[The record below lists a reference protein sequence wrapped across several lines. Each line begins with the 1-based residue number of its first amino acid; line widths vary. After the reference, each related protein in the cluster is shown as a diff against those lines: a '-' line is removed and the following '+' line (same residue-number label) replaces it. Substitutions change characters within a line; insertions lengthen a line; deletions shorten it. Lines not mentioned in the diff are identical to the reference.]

1 MADSRFRSDL
11 IIDPKRLYAAIVV
24 FVVLLLALTGRLW
37 YLQILKGKD
46 FFIASERNRVR
57 QVTRPAPRGLIFDRN
72 GSLMLSNRPFFDLV
86 IVPQYLQDRQ
96 NTLKIVSELFNIP
109 LEQIEQ
115 RLHESRGLPGFVPV
129 RIKRNLSLHEVAMME
144 SNNFFLPGVD
154 VDTAPRR
161 DYQRSDSAHLFG
173 YLGEVNDRD
182 LDNLNNLSREY
193 QYRVGSIIGKLGVEK
208 KYENYLRGFEGKDF
222 LQVDAFGR
230 LQTTSS
236 MELGINPRK
245 NSQRGHDVY
254 LTIDDD
260 IQRAAVEA
268 FRNKNGAVVAMN
280 AQNGEIL
287 AYVSHPNFSLSM
299 YQDGLTGEDWQLL
312 QTNPYK
318 PLLDK
323 VTGGAYP
330 PGSVYKIITALA
342 ALEEGVTTPGR
353 TYNCNGVF
361 TLGNG
366 KWRCWKKTGHGVV
379 NLVQAM
385 EQSCDVY
392 FYQVGNL
399 LGIERIAK
407 WAQRFGF
414 GTKTGLDLNLEVS
427 GLVPTAEWK
436 LQNRGQP
443 WQSGDTIN
451 ASIGQ
456 GYNLMTPIQVVA
468 MMAAI
473 GNGGKVYRPFLL
485 KRIVDSSG
493 KVVSE
498 EKPQIRN
505 LGEFPDIKKENLD
518 LVRRGLIDVVM
529 APTGTGRKAQVPGFV
544 IAGKTG
550 TAQTAALKRTKD
562 MEEVSFMQRDHA
574 WFAAY
579 APAENP
585 EIAVVALSEFDGGGG
600 GAQAAPIVQRVLEAY
615 LRKAHP
621 EKFPS
626 GQAPSLSVARMRKLD
641 TSDSNGGGDDV
652 TSSPEDLPDST
663 SPERSLLPSSEES
676 SARPVTTTSDNT
688 EPTSDNSEPTSES
701 EPQTRLEQTDAEGS
715 SEAPD
720 ENER

>member
-11 IIDPKRLYAAIVV
+11 IIDPKRLYSAIVV
-24 FVVLLLALTGRLW
+24 FVALLLALTGRLW

-72 GSLMLSNRPFFDLV
+72 GTLMLSNRPFFDLV

-115 RLHESRGLPGFVPV
+115 RLNESRGLPGFVPV

-182 LDNLNNLSREY
+182 LDNLNNLSRDY

-208 KYENYLRGFEGKDF
+208 KHENFLRGFEGKDF

-245 NSQRGHDVY
+245 SSQRGHDVY

-260 IQRAAVEA
+260 IQRAAVDA
-268 FRNKNGAVVAMN
+268 FKNKNGAVVAMN

-330 PGSVYKIITALA
+330 RVLFLKSSLHWQ
-342 ALEEGVTTPGR
+342 L
-353 TYNCNGVF
+353 
-361 TLGNG
+361 
-366 KWRCWKKTGHGVV
+366 WKKVSRHLPAPTIATVFLRSATVSGAAGKKLGMGLSISFKLWSKAVT
-379 NLVQAM
+379 
-385 EQSCDVY
+385 
-392 FYQVGNL
+392 FIFIR
-399 LGIERIAK
+399 LGIYLGLIAL
-407 WAQRFGF
+407 RNGR
-414 GTKTGLDLNLEVS
+414 S
-427 GLVPTAEWK
+427 G
-436 LQNRGQP
+436 
-443 WQSGDTIN
+443 S
-451 ASIGQ
+451 
-456 GYNLMTPIQVVA
+456 
-468 MMAAI
+468 
-473 GNGGKVYRPFLL
+473 
-485 KRIVDSSG
+485 
-493 KVVSE
+493 
-498 EKPQIRN
+498 
-505 LGEFPDIKKENLD
+505 D
-518 LVRRGLIDVVM
+518 LV
-529 APTGTGRKAQVPGFV
+529 
-544 IAGKTG
+544 
-550 TAQTAALKRTKD
+550 
-562 MEEVSFMQRDHA
+562 
-574 WFAAY
+574 
-579 APAENP
+579 
-585 EIAVVALSEFDGGGG
+585 
-600 GAQAAPIVQRVLEAY
+600 
-615 LRKAHP
+615 
-621 EKFPS
+621 
-626 GQAPSLSVARMRKLD
+626 
-641 TSDSNGGGDDV
+641 
-652 TSSPEDLPDST
+652 
-663 SPERSLLPSSEES
+663 
-676 SARPVTTTSDNT
+676 
-688 EPTSDNSEPTSES
+688 
-701 EPQTRLEQTDAEGS
+701 
-715 SEAPD
+715 
-720 ENER
+720 

>member
-1 MADSRFRSDL
+1 MADSRFRPEL
-11 IIDPKRLYAAIVV
+11 VVEPRRIYIAIVV
-24 FVVLLLALTGRLW
+24 FVFVVLFLTGRLW

-57 QVTRPAPRGLIFDRN
+57 EVTRPAPRGLIYDRN
-72 GSLMLSNRPFFDLV
+72 GSLMLANRPFFDLV
-86 IVPQYLQDRQ
+86 VIPQYLQNREQ
-96 NTLKIVSELFNIP
+96 TLKIVSELFSIP
-109 LEQIEQ
+109 LEQIEK
-115 RLHESRGLPGFVPV
+115 RLAESASIPHFVPV
-129 RIKRNLSLHEVAMME
+129 RIKRNLTLHEVAMIE
-144 SNNFFLPGVD
+144 SNKFFLPGVD

-173 YLGEVNDRD
+173 YLGEVTNRE
-182 LDNLNNLSREY
+182 LDNLNSVSRDY

-208 KYENYLRGFEGKDF
+208 KYENNLRGLEGKDY
-222 LQVDAFGR
+222 LQVDAYGR
-230 LQTTSS
+230 LQSS
-236 MELGINPRK
+236 STMDFGLNSRK
-245 NSQRGHDVY
+245 NGQRGNDLY

-280 AQNGEIL
+280 AQTGEIL

-312 QTNPYK
+312 QTNPFK

-330 PGSVYKIITALA
+330 PGSVFKIITALA
-342 ALEEGVTTPGR
+342 ALEEGVTNPQR
-353 TYNCNGVF
+353 TYACNGVF
-361 TLGNG
+361 ALGNG

-379 NLVQAM
+379 NLRRAI

-399 LGIERIAK
+399 LGVDRIAK
-407 WAQRFGF
+407 WSRAFGL
-414 GTKTGLDLNLEVS
+414 GEKTGLDLNMEVT
-427 GLVPTAEWK
+427 GIVPSTEWK
-436 LQNRGQP
+436 IQTKGAP

-451 ASIGQ
+451 VSIGQ
-456 GYNLMTPIQVVA
+456 GYNLMTPIQIVA

-473 GNGGKVYRPFLL
+473 GNGGKVFRPYLL

-493 KVVSE
+493 QVLVD
-498 EKPQIRN
+498 EKPLLRRKVT
-505 LGEFPDIKKENLD
+505 FKSENMAI
-518 LVRRGLIDVVM
+518 VQGGLEDVVM
-529 APTGTGRKAQVPGFV
+529 APTGTGRRSQVQGFS

-550 TAQTAALKRTKD
+550 TAQTAALKRTKEKD
-562 MEEVSFMQRDHA
+562 IEEVSFQQRDHA

-600 GAQAAPIVQRVLEAY
+600 GSQAAPIVQKVLEAY

-621 EKFPS
+621 AKFPLNNKS
-626 GQAPSLSVARMRKLD
+626 GLVADRKKPLSA
-641 TSDSNGGGDDV
+641 S
-652 TSSPEDLPDST
+652 
-663 SPERSLLPSSEES
+663 ES
-676 SARPVTTTSDNT
+676 SQ
-688 EPTSDNSEPTSES
+688 ES
-701 EPQTRLEQTDAEGS
+701 EAEEQSDAGEAEEQTD
-715 SEAPD
+715 D
-720 ENER
+720 EFVSD

>member
-24 FVVLLLALTGRLW
+24 FVALLLALTGRLW

-72 GSLMLSNRPFFDLV
+72 GTLMLSNRPFFDLV

-115 RLHESRGLPGFVPV
+115 RLHEARSLPGFVPV
-129 RIKRNLSLHEVAMME
+129 RIKRNLSLHEVAIME

-173 YLGEVNDRD
+173 YLGEANERD
-182 LDNLNNLSREY
+182 LDNLPSSRDY
-193 QYRVGSIIGKLGVEK
+193 QYRVGSIIGKWGVEK
-208 KYENYLRGFEGKDF
+208 KYEYFLRGFEGKDF

-236 MELGINPRK
+236 VELGINPRK
-245 NSQRGHDVY
+245 SSRRGHDVY

-268 FRNKNGAVVAMN
+268 FKNKNGAVVAMN

-287 AYVSHPNFSLSM
+287 AYVSHPNFNLSFF
-299 YQDGLTGEDWQLL
+299 QDGMTGDDWQLL

-318 PLLDK
+318 PLVDK

-330 PGSVYKIITALA
+330 PGSVFKIITALA
-342 ALEEGVTTPGR
+342 ALEEGVTTPSR
-353 TYNCNGVF
+353 TYSCNGVF
-361 TLGNG
+361 SLGNG

-399 LGIERIAK
+399 LGIDRIAK
-407 WAQRFGF
+407 WSQRFGF
-414 GTKTGLDLNLEVS
+414 GSRTGLDLNPEVS
-427 GLVPTAEWK
+427 GLVPTSEWK
-436 LQNRGQP
+436 NQNRGQQ

-473 GNGGKVYRPFLL
+473 GNGGKVYRPFML
-485 KRIVDSSG
+485 KRIVDASG
-493 KVVSE
+493 KTVSE
-498 EKPQIRN
+498 EKPQVRTF
-505 LGEFPDIKKENLD
+505 GDFQDIKKENLE
-518 LVRRGLIDVVM
+518 LVKRGLVDVVM

-600 GAQAAPIVQRVLEAY
+600 GAQAAPIVQEVLEAY

-621 EKFPS
+621 EKFPK
-626 GQAPSLSVARMRKLD
+626 GQAPSLSVARMKKLNSSD
-641 TSDSNGGGDDV
+641 TTSGSEAYDASAVRPAESAPTSTSDELAPVPSTNAVGSDAARERTAPRND
-652 TSSPEDLPDST
+652 SSDEKIENELQTLPDQASD
-663 SPERSLLPSSEES
+663 ES
-676 SARPVTTTSDNT
+676 SD
-688 EPTSDNSEPTSES
+688 ES
-701 EPQTRLEQTDAEGS
+701 ER
-715 SEAPD
+715 
-720 ENER
+720 

>member
-11 IIDPKRLYAAIVV
+11 IIDPKRLYSAIVV
-24 FVVLLLALTGRLW
+24 YVALLLALTGRLW

-72 GSLMLSNRPFFDLV
+72 GTLMLSNRPFFDLV

-115 RLHESRGLPGFVPV
+115 RLNESRGLPGFVPV

-182 LDNLNNLSREY
+182 LDNLNNLSRDY

-208 KYENYLRGFEGKDF
+208 KHENFLRGFEGKDF

-245 NSQRGHDVY
+245 SSQRGHDVY

-260 IQRAAVEA
+260 IQRAAVDA
-268 FRNKNGAVVAMN
+268 FKNKNGAVVAMN

-330 PGSVYKIITALA
+330 PGSVFKIITALA
-342 ALEEGVTTPGR
+342 ALEEGVTTPAR

-379 NLVQAM
+379 NLVQAL
-385 EQSCDVY
+385 EQSCDIY

-399 LGIERIAK
+399 LGIDRIAK
-407 WAQRFGF
+407 WSQRFGF
-414 GTKTGLDLNLEVS
+414 GVKTGLDLNLEVS
-427 GLVPTAEWK
+427 GLVPTTEWK
-436 LQNRGQP
+436 LQNRGQQ

-473 GNGGKVYRPFLL
+473 GNGGKVYRPYLL
-485 KRIVDSSG
+485 KRIADATG
-493 KVVSE
+493 KIVSE
-498 EKPQIRN
+498 EKPQVRN
-505 LGEFPDIKKENLD
+505 LGDFPDIKKENLE

-562 MEEVSFMQRDHA
+562 VEEVSFMQRDHA

-621 EKFPS
+621 EKFPL
-626 GQAPSLSVARMRKLD
+626 GQVPSLSVTRMKKLD
-641 TSDSNGGGDDV
+641 SIGSEADDATSASRPDDLFEARA
-652 TSSPEDLPDST
+652 T
-663 SPERSLLPSSEES
+663 
-676 SARPVTTTSDNT
+676 ARPATPAENTTSNRA
-688 EPTSDNSEPTSES
+688 EPAVSEDVGAQPQIEPEARSES
-701 EPQTRLEQTDAEGS
+701 TDGDGDS
-715 SEAPD
+715 DAPNED
-720 ENER
+720 ER

>member
-11 IIDPKRLYAAIVV
+11 LIDSKRLYAAIVV
-24 FVVLLLALTGRLW
+24 FVLLLLALTGRLW

-72 GSLMLSNRPFFDLV
+72 GTLMLSNRPFFDLV
-86 IVPQYLQDRQ
+86 IVPQYLQDKE
-96 NTLKIVSELFNIP
+96 NTLKIVSELFSIP

-115 RLHESRGLPGFVPV
+115 RLQESRGLPGFVPV

-173 YLGEVNDRD
+173 YLGEVSGRE
-182 LDNLNNLSREY
+182 LDNLNNLSRDY
-193 QYRVGSIIGKLGVEK
+193 QYRVGSIVGKFGVEK
-208 KYENYLRGFEGKDF
+208 RYENYLRGSEGKDF

-230 LQTTSS
+230 LQTTTT
-236 MELGINPRK
+236 MELGNNSRK
-245 NSQRGHDVY
+245 NSQRGNDVY

-260 IQRAAVEA
+260 IQRAAVDA
-268 FRNKNGAVVAMN
+268 FKNKNGAVVAMN

-312 QTNPYK
+312 NTNPFK
-318 PLLDK
+318 PLIDK

-379 NLVQAM
+379 NLVQAL
-385 EQSCDVY
+385 EQSCDIY

-399 LGIERIAK
+399 LGIDRIAK
-407 WAQRFGF
+407 WARRFGL
-414 GTKTGLDLNLEVS
+414 GSETGLGLNKEVS
-427 GLVPTAEWK
+427 GLVPTSDWK
-436 LQNRGQP
+436 EQNRGQP

-456 GYNLMTPIQVVA
+456 GYNLMTPIQIVA
-468 MMAAI
+468 MMAAV
-473 GNGGKVYRPFLL
+473 GNGGKVYRPYLL
-485 KRIVDSSG
+485 RRIVDSSG
-493 KVVSE
+493 KIVIE
-498 EKPQIRN
+498 EKPQVRN
-505 LGEFPDIKKENLD
+505 LGDFSEIKKENLD
-518 LVRRGLIDVVM
+518 LVRKGLIDVVM
-529 APTGTGRKAQVPGFV
+529 APTGTGRKSQVPGFV
-544 IAGKTG
+544 VAGKTG

-562 MEEVSFMQRDHA
+562 VEEVSFMQRDHA
-574 WFAAY
+574 WFGAY

-600 GAQAAPIVQRVLEAY
+600 GSQAAPIVQKVLEAY

-621 EKFPS
+621 EKFPV
-626 GQAPSLSVARMRKLD
+626 GQVPSLSVARTKKLD
-641 TSDSNGGGDDV
+641 TEDAEASAQNQDVEAGQLDTVENDARPALQNSASDDPPPMNSPAGGASENLSSSQPGGAPQVQPAEPEQDV
-652 TSSPEDLPDST
+652 DVNESF
-663 SPERSLLPSSEES
+663 EES
-676 SARPVTTTSDNT
+676 
-688 EPTSDNSEPTSES
+688 
-701 EPQTRLEQTDAEGS
+701 
-715 SEAPD
+715 
-720 ENER
+720 ER

>member
-1 MADSRFRSDL
+1 
-11 IIDPKRLYAAIVV
+11 
-24 FVVLLLALTGRLW
+24 
-37 YLQILKGKD
+37 
-46 FFIASERNRVR
+46 
-57 QVTRPAPRGLIFDRN
+57 
-72 GSLMLSNRPFFDLV
+72 
-86 IVPQYLQDRQ
+86 
-96 NTLKIVSELFNIP
+96 
-109 LEQIEQ
+109 
-115 RLHESRGLPGFVPV
+115 
-129 RIKRNLSLHEVAMME
+129 
-144 SNNFFLPGVD
+144 
-154 VDTAPRR
+154 
-161 DYQRSDSAHLFG
+161 
-173 YLGEVNDRD
+173 
-182 LDNLNNLSREY
+182 LSRDY

-208 KYENYLRGFEGKDF
+208 KYENFLRGFEGKDF

-236 MELGINPRK
+236 MELGVNPRK
-245 NSQRGHDVY
+245 NSQRGQDVY

-268 FRNKNGAVVAMN
+268 FRNKNGAVIAMN

-330 PGSVYKIITALA
+330 PGSVFKIITALA

-407 WAQRFGF
+407 WSQRFGF
-414 GTKTGLDLNLEVS
+414 GAKTGLDLNLEVS
-427 GLVPTAEWK
+427 GLVPTSEWK

-468 MMAAI
+468 MMAAV
-473 GNGGKVYRPFLL
+473 GNGGKVYRPYLL
-485 KRIVDSSG
+485 KRIVDASG
-493 KVVSE
+493 KIVSE
-498 EKPQIRN
+498 EKPQVRN
-505 LGEFPDIKKENLD
+505 LGEFPDIKKENMELIK
-518 LVRRGLIDVVM
+518 RGLIDVVM

-562 MEEVSFMQRDHA
+562 VEEVSFMQRDHA

-600 GAQAAPIVQRVLEAY
+600 GSQAAPIVQQVLEAY

-621 EKFPS
+621 EKFPV
-626 GQAPSLSVARMRKLD
+626 GQAPSLSVARMKKID
-641 TSDSNGGGDDV
+641 TVEDSSEINENTRPSASSPDSNSTQAPV
-652 TSSPEDLPDST
+652 FSPSDETLNSTGLTNANDS
-663 SPERSLLPSSEES
+663 ES
-676 SARPVTTTSDNT
+676 QSDNV
-688 EPTSDNSEPTSES
+688 
-701 EPQTRLEQTDAEGS
+701 PQTRSGQTDIEDAREAS
-715 SEAPD
+715 DESE
-720 ENER
+720 R